1 MAITMHRAGL
11 TLVKIDVSAA
21 QDTWQDF
28 GYTRD
33 GVDISEQP
41 FLLDIHGDENGGDAG
56 PPIDSQFLGEIHTIT
71 CMMTKWDKT
80 IENTIRNALRAN
92 ATPGTLPTPG
102 QFLRQDSQRFKVGL
116 AAADPLTE
124 TQDRAYATCIVR
136 QPKTLNKGTKHEVL
150 LFVFE
155 AWMPAGGGV
164 IYTRT
169 DL

>member
-1 MAITMHRAGL
+1 MAITVHRAGK

-21 QDTWQDF
+21 LDTWQDL

-41 FLLDIHGDENGGDAG
+41 FYLDVHGDENGGDAG
-56 PPIDSQFLGEIHTIT
+56 PPIDTQHLGEIHTVT
-71 CMMTKWDKT
+71 CMLTKWDKT
-80 IENTIRNALRAN
+80 VENAIRNALRESS
-92 ATPGTLPTPG
+92 TPGTLPTPG
-102 QFLRQDSQRFKVGL
+102 QFMIQDSEYFKVGL
-116 AAADPLTE
+116 AAADPMTE
-124 TQDRAYATCIVR
+124 TQDRTYQYCIVR

-164 IYTRT
+164 IYSRT
-169 DL
+169 NL